1 MVRRIAW
8 LFALAGAAIFAA
20 MTVALL
26 SGQSQVRVPAI
37 AGIVTFA
44 AIVLSYLGGIEGG
57 LALRDELASEHTR
70 ATALFLS
77 IVPSLAAWGVLWL
90 PSSQWQLGASLA
102 LFVAVWGA
110 DLWLAR
116 RGLIP
121 SWFVD
126 LRTAATAVV
135 CVILGL
141 ALWLL

>member
-1 MVRRIAW
+1 MVKRLAW
-8 LFALAGAAIFAA
+8 LFALAGAGIFAM

-26 SGQSQVRVPAI
+26 SGQSQVRIPAI
-37 AGIVTFA
+37 AGMVTFA

-57 LALRDELASEHTR
+57 LALREELATETTR

-77 IVPSLAAWGVLWL
+77 IVPSLAAWGVFWL
-90 PSSQWQLGASLA
+90 PSPQWQLGASLA
-102 LFVAVWGA
+102 LFIVVWAA

-116 RGLIP
+116 GGLIP

-135 CVILGL
+135 CVILGV